1 MHAGCRMTRA
11 AVLVLVLSAL
21 IPAQDGGR
29 AAAALAPRDSERGTH
44 AAGVLWILRRS
55 EEDSGG
61 EVAGLCSSL
70 REDEEQLLCADRRS
84 KFNYNPFG
92 LRFGKR
98 LSGAPP
104 PRGAHRARILK
115 LPPIS
120 LFRPDLEVP
129 T

>member
-1 MHAGCRMTRA
+1 MTRA
-11 AVLVLVLSAL
+11 AVLVLVMSAL

-29 AAAALAPRDSERGTH
+29 AAAAPERGTH

-55 EEDSGG
+55 EEDSGA
-61 EVAGLCSSL
+61 EAAGLCSSL

-104 PRGAHRARILK
+104 PRGAHRARIIK

-120 LFRPDLEVP
+120 LFQPDLEVP